1 MIPQWLR
8 FSLRHKGWDPMLYQL
23 HEWQH
28 AAMAPMRLMAE
39 AQASLLN
46 LPHPV
51 NMMPAARGLA
61 AGLEVFER
69 VTRRYPKPKFGFD
82 PVTVGGRKRAVNE
95 RVVLRLPFCQLKHFE
110 REGTAQR
117 KDPKLLIVAPLSGH
131 YATLL
136 RGTVEAMLPN
146 HEVYITDWRDARLV
160 PLRDGDFGLDDYIDY
175 VIHFLHHLGPNT
187 HVMAVCQPSVPV
199 LAAVALMSQARNP
212 NAPAS
217 MTLMGGPIDTR
228 LSPTVP
234 NTLAQERSIEWFE
247 HSVINRVPVN
257 YPGFMRRVYP
267 GFIQLTGFMSMNID
281 RHVGAHVRLFHH
293 LIKGDGDSAQQH
305 KAFYDEYLSV
315 MDLPADYYLETVQRV
330 FQQHLLPL
338 HRFPWRGQII
348 DTNAI
353 ERTALLTVEG
363 ELDDISGIGQTH
375 AAHTICGRIPKA
387 KREHHL
393 QPSVGHYGVF
403 NGRRWREQ
411 IAPRVTAFIA
421 RHDRNT

>member
-1 MIPQWLR
+1 
-8 FSLRHKGWDPMLYQL
+8 MLYQF

-28 AAMAPMRLMAE
+28 AAMAPMRMLAE
-39 AQASLLN
+39 AQANLLRLSY
-46 LPHPV
+46 LPG
-51 NMMPAARGLA
+51 NQTPAARGMA

-69 VTRRYPKPKFGFD
+69 VTRRYPKPRFGLATT
-82 PVTVGGRKRAVNE
+82 PVRGKRHEVRE
-95 RVVLRLPFCQLKHFE
+95 DIVLRLPFCQLKHFHRLGAE
-110 REGTAQR
+110 AGR
-117 KDPKLLIVAPLSGH
+117 DPKLLIVAPLSGH

-160 PLRDGDFGLDDYIDY
+160 PLSAGNFGLDDYIDY
-175 VIHFLHHLGPNT
+175 VIQFLHHLGPNT
-187 HVMAVCQPSVPV
+187 HVMGVCQPSVPV
-199 LAAVALMSQARNP
+199 LAAVALMSQARDANI
-212 NAPAS
+212 PAS

-247 HSVINRVPVN
+247 HSVINHVPMN

-267 GFIQLTGFMSMNID
+267 GFIQLTGFMSMNLD
-281 RHVGAHVRLFHH
+281 RHVGAHMRLFRH
-293 LIKGDGDSAQQH
+293 LIAGDGDSAQQH
-305 KAFYDEYLSV
+305 KVFYDEYLSV

-338 HRFPWRGQII
+338 RQFPWRGQIV

-353 ERTALLTVEG
+353 ERTALFTVEG

-375 AAHTICGRIPKA
+375 AAHGLCERIPQA
-387 KREHHL
+387 KRDHYL
-393 QPSVGHYGVF
+393 QPGVGHYGVF
-403 NGRRWREQ
+403 NGRRWREE

-421 RHDRNT
+421 KHNKP